1 MGKGQ
6 CPTQGLQVGRAV
18 FLAIDARRFAVRHG
32 GAVPKTARR
41 ARVIDYFLRETGTGL
56 AP

>member
-1 MGKGQ
+1 
-6 CPTQGLQVGRAV
+6 
-18 FLAIDARRFAVRHG
+18 
-32 GAVPKTARR
+32 VPKTARR